1 MLRMGEVFS
10 NQYSFLNQLDVEA
23 LPELKL
29 QIRTENRRS
38 HIEWVERP
46 VHILSERILMLPSIL
61 TSIPYEVQEG
71 ENTIQILVEDDG
83 EIIESSIWLDG
94 EKKGWKE
101 GDTSWDIP
109 LELSLGRHQIRIQ
122 TKDDTGLKSH
132 KLFYVDA
139 VSAP

>member
-1 MLRMGEVFS
+1 
-10 NQYSFLNQLDVEA
+10 
-23 LPELKL
+23 
-29 QIRTENRRS
+29 
-38 HIEWVERP
+38 
-46 VHILSERILMLPSIL
+46 MLPSIL

-109 LELSLGRHQIRIQ
+109 LDLSLGRHQIRIQ